1 MREKHTEPLLG
12 DLALFSWQAV
22 NWRAPDWEC
31 RSGNNLVTLSCFL
44 RRWKKLPVFLNSL
57 TLENYSWSE
66 KLRQK
71 CEQKISRTRSLN
83 NQHINSKSSGWTSR
97 ESNDEPNEWS
107 GHSYG
112 DRIITNQFLLKN
124 TKRAFD
130 RRSMHINET
139 PVDWVMSAVTTLAE
153 VFFREQT
160 KQFYTDNQKHCIW
173 TGEVLNSIHCMCIQ
187 K

>member
-1 MREKHTEPLLG
+1 MMSVIILALFLQSSNENIWEGCVQQWCFWKHLETNMTYFSTLFGSGFTFSECGAKAVKSVTERTVMREKHTEPLLG

-44 RRWKKLPVFLNSL
+44 RRWKKLPVLLNSL
-57 TLENYSWSE
+57 ALENYSWSE

-83 NQHINSKSSGWTSR
+83 NQHINSKSSGWTTR
-97 ESNDEPNEWS
+97 ESYDEPNEWS

-112 DRIITNQFLLKN
+112 DRIIITSF
-124 TKRAFD
+124 
-130 RRSMHINET
+130 
-139 PVDWVMSAVTTLAE
+139 
-153 VFFREQT
+153 
-160 KQFYTDNQKHCIW
+160 C
-173 TGEVLNSIHCMCIQ
+173 
-187 K
+187 